1 MGLIILIITGALLG
15 WLATI
20 ALKIEDGISILRN
33 VLAGMAGSL
42 IVGVATSGGVFLG
55 AIGATTLLY
64 AILGALVFVGLYNV
78 IRQKALS

>member
-20 ALKIEDGISILRN
+20 TLKIEDGSSILRN

-42 IVGVATSGGVFLG
+42 IVGVATSGGVLLG